1 MCRVN
6 DLMQIY
12 DKNPKSEPNIQSL
25 TKNKIP
31 HNYLSYTGF
40 LFLFIVC
47 LSNLLHLLK
56 IGILDIVRSW
66 TALSILS

>member
-1 MCRVN
+1 MFVELHRPMYRVN
-6 DLMQIY
+6 DLVQIY

-40 LFLFIVC
+40 L
-47 LSNLLHLLK
+47 
-56 IGILDIVRSW
+56 
-66 TALSILS
+66 